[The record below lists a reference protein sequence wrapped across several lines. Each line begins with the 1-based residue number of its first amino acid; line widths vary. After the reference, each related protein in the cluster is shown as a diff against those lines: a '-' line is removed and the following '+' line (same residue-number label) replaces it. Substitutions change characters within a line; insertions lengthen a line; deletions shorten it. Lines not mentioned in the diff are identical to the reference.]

1 MIALNRKFTITSQ
14 FITSQFTITSQQDQH
29 AFNLENVKYSMKV
42 KIHMYNIMDQLEQES
57 MRQTITG
64 NKVMTNHPIM
74 SHPTMKV
81 LTTLLL
87 SQNITLHQCT
97 MRVKKATTIRQST
110 ALSHQDTPIQ
120 IQSTSQPTV
129 TLHTIHLAMER
140 HHTALYAHHHD
151 MLNQHEITI
160 MLSHTDQM
168 RRTSLLVSLV
178 ANCKAIS
185 LTEFRSIIMQM
196 RLAMLAMMTI

>member
-1 MIALNRKFTITSQ
+1 
-14 FITSQFTITSQQDQH
+14 
-29 AFNLENVKYSMKV
+29 MKV

-64 NKVMTNHPIM
+64 NQVMTNHPIM

-97 MRVKKATTIRQST
+97 MRVKTHISSAKATTIRQST

-129 TLHTIHLAMER
+129 TLQPIHHAMEK